1 MGSEM
6 CIRDRFTNIILPQ
19 IKGGLITLALLCFI
33 DNWNVV
39 EQPLIY
45 FDNEGMYPLSV
56 TLTDVGSSDYG
67 IIFACGVIFMI
78 PALLIYLYG
87 HRDIDSPFVGTDKG

>member
-1 MGSEM
+1 MRFSRLFNKLLRDDIEVRVYKRKADCEDGELQGDFCGS
-6 CIRDRFTNIILPQ
+6 
-19 IKGGLITLALLCFI
+19 
-33 DNWNVV
+33 
-39 EQPLIY
+39 Y
-45 FDNEGMYPLSV
+45 LSGSLV
-56 TLTDVGSSDYG
+56 PAEIWGSYTDVGSSDYG

>member
-1 MGSEM
+1 MVAFPCYDYFDGRE
-6 CIRDRFTNIILPQ
+6 IIQ
-19 IKGGLITLALLCFI
+19 VFFDVDG
-33 DNWNVV
+33 NVV